1 MLNAEKWKTE
11 ILEATNDACEFAV
24 VNGRPRVCD
33 YDISCSIC
41 KFDNAVES
49 CALAAIKWMLEDYIK
64 QPIDPEDIRKLI
76 EAHGKRET
84 ITICMEEAAEYIQ
97 ALSKMLRTTD
107 WEAEYQQR
115 RAALIEETAD
125 VLISVLMSAVVYN
138 LSAEE
143 IAEAER
149 QKMARNL
156 ERIRE

>member
-1 MLNAEKWKTE
+1 MKGEKK
-11 ILEATNDACEFAV
+11 
-24 VNGRPRVCD
+24 
-33 YDISCSIC
+33 
-41 KFDNAVES
+41 
-49 CALAAIKWMLEDYIK
+49 MM
-64 QPIDPEDIRKLI
+64 QPIDSEDIRKLI

-97 ALSKMLRTTD
+97 ALSKMLRITG
-107 WEAEYQQR
+107 WETEYQQR

-125 VLISVLMSAVVYN
+125 ILISVLMSAVVYN